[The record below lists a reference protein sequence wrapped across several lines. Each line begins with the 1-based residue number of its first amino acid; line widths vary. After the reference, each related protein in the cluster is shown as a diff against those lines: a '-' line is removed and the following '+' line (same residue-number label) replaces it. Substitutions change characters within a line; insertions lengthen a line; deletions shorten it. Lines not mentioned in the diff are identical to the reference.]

1 MGKIAS
7 IIRALTGSTLSLCC
21 VHCGRTKEDSVQFIS
36 GPGFYICDR
45 CSADAASRLVA
56 TPSLAVTGDCS
67 FCGVKDLVVELGADR
82 RHAIC
87 ADCVRLIE
95 EILAESEQ

>member
-7 IIRALTGSTLSLCC
+7 IIGALTGSALSLCC
-21 VHCGRTKEDSVQFIS
+21 VHCGRSKEASVQFIS
-36 GPGFYICDR
+36 GPGLYICDL
-45 CSADAASRLVA
+45 CSADAASRLAA
-56 TPSLAVTGDCS
+56 TPSLAVTADCS
-67 FCGVKDLVVELGADR
+67 FCGVKDLVVELGPGG

-95 EILAESEQ
+95 EILADAT